1 VAAGLRL
8 WQGLLLLGLVI
19 LAWRITA
26 LGVASVQV
34 GHLDSHG
41 EAAARLALDWYPG
54 QSAALY
60 RLGFGAIERDG
71 EAAERLLVE
80 AYRHNQTDPRPLMD
94 LAHLALAR
102 NELARADA
110 LMGQVDRLR
119 PVDPGV
125 QWRLGQYWS
134 SRGDLGLAFK
144 HWSRSLE
151 ADPGSSPA
159 AFQAF
164 RALLKDPAASLALQS
179 LTKDPPGWWQDFF
192 ADTAQRATDIAT
204 VRQLYQ
210 MRSRSAE
217 VPMTP
222 GEHQAYFA
230 RLMRDGL
237 FEEAYIAWTDS
248 LNAAQRK
255 QLGLLFNGSF
265 ELPLSGLGFDWQ
277 VTKINRVEIARARP
291 EGEERQA
298 LLLRFR
304 LLRVPFEHLG
314 QPLVL
319 VPGAYEMAGSFRSLD
334 LMTEGGFRWVVR
346 CRAPDQA
353 QLGESGRLFPA
364 EAWTTFRFEFEVP
377 DSCLMQELR
386 LVSADASGAEKN
398 PIDGELW
405 FDELSIR
412 SLGGLTPLGRA
423 KIESRRLEAEGRGKR
438 PGRD

>member
-1 VAAGLRL
+1 MSAGLRL
-8 WQGLLLLGLVI
+8 WQALLLLGLVV

-26 LGVASVQV
+26 LGVAGVQL
-34 GHLDSHG
+34 GHLDSRG
-41 EAAARLALDWYPG
+41 EAAARQVLDWYPG
-54 QSAALY
+54 QSAALH
-60 RLGFGAIERDG
+60 RLGLRASERDG

-80 AYRHNQTDPRPLMD
+80 AYRHNQTNPQPLMD
-94 LAHLALAR
+94 LARLALAR
-102 NELARADA
+102 NASARADA

-134 SRGDLGLAFK
+134 SRGDLGLAFT
-144 HWSRSLE
+144 HWSRSLA
-151 ADPGSSPA
+151 ADPGSAPA

-164 RALLKDPAASLALQS
+164 RALLKDPAARLALQS
-179 LTKDPPGWWQDFF
+179 LTTDPPGWWQDFF
-192 ADTAQRATDIAT
+192 ADTAQRATAIET

-210 MRSRSAE
+210 MRSRWTE

-222 GEHQAYFA
+222 GEHQAYVE
-230 RLMRDGL
+230 RLMREGL
-237 FEEAYIAWTDS
+237 FEEAYIAWTES
-248 LNAAQRK
+248 LNATQRK

-277 VTKINRVEIARARP
+277 VTKINRVEIVRARP

-304 LLRVPFEHLG
+304 LLRVPFEHLA

-346 CRAPDQA
+346 CRAPDKA

-364 EAWTTFRFEFEVP
+364 EAWTPFRFEFEVP

-386 LVSADASGAEKN
+386 LVSVDASGMEKS

-405 FDELSIR
+405 FDALSIR
-412 SLGGLTPLGRA
+412 GLDGLSPLGRA
-423 KIESRRLEAEGRGKR
+423 KIEGRRLEAEGRRVR
-438 PGRD
+438 PERD